1 MIKTQFN
8 TVVRAIRSD
17 NGGEYISDGFCSQLN
32 QKGILQQLSCPYTPE
47 QNGVAERKN
56 RHIMSI
62 VRCLLSGMHVPKSYW
77 HMAVLTAVYLINRT
91 PSRVLHSM
99 APLQILK
106 PDCTLFS
113 ILPRVF
119 GCTCFVQN
127 RSPHRTKLDNKS
139 VKCIFL
145 GYSAMSKAYRCY
157 DPVSRHLYHSLDV
170 TFFED
175 VPFYSTHST
184 LQVSDLSPS
193 IEITSPLAR
202 PVPIFD
208 SMVPESSSP
217 PVQRSSPPLQVYT
230 RRPRTQSPLPDSS
243 LDPGSGMSPTPLVS
257 TPPPPTS
264 RYPSRVRQAPSRF
277 GWLSSTN
284 HPISQYISY
293 FGLSDSYRAFIGKLE
308 SVSIP
313 RSVSAALQDPKWVTA
328 MQAEMNAL
336 QANQTWELVPLP
348 AGEKTVGCKW
358 VFTVKYMADSS
369 VDRYKARLVAKGFT
383 QVPGKD
389 FGATFAP
396 VAKLTSVRLLVSLAA
411 SHSWPLHQL
420 DIKNA
425 FLHGD
430 LLETIYM
437 DTPPG
442 FRAEGEYAGK
452 VCRLRKSLYGL
463 KQSPRAWFSRFSEVI
478 LSMEFVR
485 CHSDHT
491 CFIRRRLDGCCIIL
505 LVYVD
510 DIILTGDDAPG
521 ISQVKQ
527 DLGKVFDVKD
537 LGSLRYFLGI
547 EVARSRNG
555 ISLSQRKYTLDL
567 LQDTGM
573 LGCRPASTPMDP
585 NLKLSTES
593 GDLLLNPSM
602 YQRLVGRLIYL
613 TNTRPDLT
621 FVVSVVSQ
629 FMHAPRTAHL
639 DAVYHILRYLKTS
652 PGLGLFYSASH
663 QSGLSCFT
671 DADYAGSQTDRRS
684 TTGLS
689 TFYGNHLI
697 SWKSKK
703 QAVVSRSSAEA
714 EYRAM
719 AQGTCEILW
728 LRSILNELGFT
739 EKDSSQLFCDNKSAI
754 MLASDSVLHERSK
767 HIEVDIHFIREKIR
781 SGIIVPSFVPSS
793 DQTADV
799 LTKPVGPSL
808 LQSSIVKLGLIDIFA
823 PT

>member
-1 MIKTQFN
+1 MIKTQYN
-8 TVVRAIRSD
+8 TIVRAIRSD
-17 NGGEYISDGFCSQLN
+17 NGGEYISDAFCSQLN
-32 QKGILQQLSCPYTPE
+32 QKGILHQLTCPQTPE

-62 VRCLLSGMHVPKSYW
+62 VRCLLCGMHVPKSYW
-77 HMAVLTAVYLINRT
+77 HMAVLTAVYLMNRT
-91 PSRVLHSM
+91 PSRV
-99 APLQILK
+99 
-106 PDCTLFS
+106 
-113 ILPRVF
+113 
-119 GCTCFVQN
+119 
-127 RSPHRTKLDNKS
+127 
-139 VKCIFL
+139 
-145 GYSAMSKAYRCY
+145 
-157 DPVSRHLYHSLDV
+157 
-170 TFFED
+170 
-175 VPFYSTHST
+175 
-184 LQVSDLSPS
+184 SDSSPS
-193 IEITSPLAR
+193 TEDTSPLPR

-208 SMVPESSSP
+208 FMVPESPSP
-217 PVQRSSPPLQVYT
+217 PVPTSHPPLQVYT
-230 RRPRTQSPLPDSS
+230 RRPRPPLPDSP
-243 LDPGSGMSPTPLVS
+243 LAPGSGMSSTPLVS
-257 TPPPPTS
+257 TQSTQSTQSPPTS
-264 RYPSRVRQAPSRF
+264 RYPSRIRQPPSRF
-277 GWLSSTN
+277 GWLCSTN

-293 FGLSDSYRAFIGKLE
+293 LGLSDSYHAFIGMID

-313 RSVSAALQDPKWVTA
+313 RSVSVALQDPKWVTA
-328 MQAEMNAL
+328 MQAEMDAL

-348 AGEKTVGCKW
+348 
-358 VFTVKYMADSS
+358 S
-369 VDRYKARLVAKGFT
+369 ARLVAKGFT
-383 QVPGKD
+383 QIPGKD

-420 DIKNA
+420 DVKNA
-425 FLHGD
+425 FLHGN

-437 DTPPG
+437 DPPPG
-442 FRAEGEYAGK
+442 FQAEGEYAGK

-491 CFIRRRLDGCCIIL
+491 CFIRRRSDGRCIIL

-510 DIILTGDDAPG
+510 DIILTGDDTPG
-521 ISQVKQ
+521 ITDVKQ
-527 DLGKVFDVKD
+527 SLGKVFEVKD
-537 LGSLRYFLGI
+537 LGALKYFLGI
-547 EVARSRNG
+547 EVARSRHG

-567 LQDTGM
+567 LQETGM

-585 NLKLSTES
+585 NLKLSVES
-593 GDLLLNPSM
+593 GELISNPSM

-621 FVVSVVSQ
+621 FAVSVVSQ
-629 FMHAPRTAHL
+629 FMHAPRTSHL
-639 DAVYHILRYLKTS
+639 DAVYHILRYVKTS
-652 PGLGLFYSASH
+652 PGLGLFYSAGH

-728 LRSILNELGFT
+728 LRSICNELGFMET
-739 EKDSSQLFCDNKSAI
+739 DSSQLFCDNKSAI

-767 HIEVDIHFIREKIR
+767 HIEVDIHFIREKVR
-781 SGIIVPSFVPSS
+781 SGIITPSFVSS
-793 DQTADV
+793 SKQTADV
-799 LTKPVGPSL
+799 FTKPVGPSL

-823 PT
+823 PA

>member
-1 MIKTQFN
+1 
-8 TVVRAIRSD
+8 
-17 NGGEYISDGFCSQLN
+17 
-32 QKGILQQLSCPYTPE
+32 
-47 QNGVAERKN
+47 
-56 RHIMSI
+56 
-62 VRCLLSGMHVPKSYW
+62 
-77 HMAVLTAVYLINRT
+77 
-91 PSRVLHSM
+91 
-99 APLQILK
+99 
-106 PDCTLFS
+106 
-113 ILPRVF
+113 
-119 GCTCFVQN
+119 
-127 RSPHRTKLDNKS
+127 
-139 VKCIFL
+139 
-145 GYSAMSKAYRCY
+145 
-157 DPVSRHLYHSLDV
+157 
-170 TFFED
+170 
-175 VPFYSTHST
+175 
-184 LQVSDLSPS
+184 
-193 IEITSPLAR
+193 
-202 PVPIFD
+202 
-208 SMVPESSSP
+208 
-217 PVQRSSPPLQVYT
+217 
-230 RRPRTQSPLPDSS
+230 
-243 LDPGSGMSPTPLVS
+243 
-257 TPPPPTS
+257 
-264 RYPSRVRQAPSRF
+264 
-277 GWLSSTN
+277 
-284 HPISQYISY
+284 
-293 FGLSDSYRAFIGKLE
+293 
-308 SVSIP
+308 
-313 RSVSAALQDPKWVTA
+313 
-328 MQAEMNAL
+328 
-336 QANQTWELVPLP
+336 
-348 AGEKTVGCKW
+348 
-358 VFTVKYMADSS
+358 
-369 VDRYKARLVAKGFT
+369 
-383 QVPGKD
+383 
-389 FGATFAP
+389 
-396 VAKLTSVRLLVSLAA
+396 
-411 SHSWPLHQL
+411 
-420 DIKNA
+420 
-425 FLHGD
+425 
-430 LLETIYM
+430 M

-573 LGCRPASTPMDP
+573 LGCRPAFTPMDP

-808 LQSSIVKLGLIDIFA
+808 LQSSIIKLGLIDIFA
-823 PT
+823 PA